1 MTFIPKWYL
10 KEVVLFVDADETQY
24 KYELFQKSD
33 GSGFF
38 AHLFR
43 LDDFMDLQLWVK
55 IDELN
60 DLLSHVKE
68 YAVEEVE
75 EHFKEKYLPI
85 LD

>member
-1 MTFIPKWYL
+1 MTFIPTWYL

-38 AHLFR
+38 ANLFR

-60 DLLSHVKE
+60 HLLSYVKE
-68 YAVEEVE
+68 HAVEEVE
-75 EHFKEKYLPI
+75 EHFKKNFFTS
-85 LD
+85 

>member
-38 AHLFR
+38 ANLFR

-60 DLLSHVKE
+60 HLLSHVE
-68 YAVEEVE
+68 EHAVEEVE
-75 EHFKEKYLPI
+75 EHFKEKFFTS
-85 LD
+85 